1 MRHVRAIATDYDETL
16 AEIGFVPDRH
26 LRAMERFRASGRL
39 LILNT
44 GRGLEDLLI
53 VFPEIDRFDALIL
66 ENGTILV
73 DPVTREER
81 LLADPL
87 PESFLADL
95 HRRGVSPIP
104 KRRVIVDTWAIHEAE
119 IRRAIHHAGLDLHL
133 IFNQNTVM
141 VLPAGVDKGSGL
153 RAILEGTG
161 ITLDHVAGIG
171 DGDNDLG
178 LLEACGIKVAVPNAV
193 PELLAKADHIL
204 TFEELVDAI
213 LIQ

>member
-16 AEIGFVPDRH
+16 AEIGFVPARH
-26 LRAMERFRASGRL
+26 LRAMERFRASGRK

-53 VFPEIDRFDALIL
+53 VFPEIDRFDALVL
-66 ENGTILV
+66 ENGTILF
-73 DPVTREER
+73 DPITRQER

-87 PESFLADL
+87 PQSFLSDL
-95 HRRGVSPIP
+95 HHRGVSPIP
-104 KRRVIVDTWAIHEAE
+104 KRRIIVDTWAIHEEE
-119 IRRAIHHAGLDLHL
+119 IRAAIQHSNLNLHL

-153 RAILEGTG
+153 RAVLADTG
-161 ITLDHVAGIG
+161 ITLQNVAGIG

-193 PELLAKADHIL
+193 PALLGEQHHQGW
-204 TFEELVDAI
+204 LV
-213 LIQ
+213 

>member
-1 MRHVRAIATDYDETL
+1 MRNVRAIATDYDETL

-26 LRAMERFRASGRL
+26 LRAMERFRASGRM

-44 GRGLEDLLI
+44 GRGLEDLLM
-53 VFPEIDRFDALIL
+53 VFPEISRFDALVL

-73 DPVTREER
+73 DPVTKKEL

-87 PESFLADL
+87 PQSFLDDL
-95 HRRGVSPIP
+95 RRRGVSPIP
-104 KRRVIVDTWAIHEAE
+104 KRRVIVDTWAIHEGQ
-119 IRRAIHHAGLDLHL
+119 IREAIHQAGLNLHL

-141 VLPAGVDKGSGL
+141 ILPSGMDKGSGL
-153 RAILEGTG
+153 RASLAGTG
-161 ITLDHVAGIG
+161 IELAEVAGIG
-171 DGDNDLG
+171 DGDNDFG
-178 LLEACGIKVAVPNAV
+178 LLDACGVKVAVPNAI
-193 PELLAKADHIL
+193 PELIAKADHVL